1 MCKCVPYLIIVC
13 DMRGRGSEGG
23 SDGDYATVYC
33 RCSIFYVCV
42 SQYPVVYLKSFIP
55 ESGICR
61 LFLKNVLLMMS
72 RMFYFEPFFI
82 FRHVKMGYLSF
93 ISRFLEWNPS
103 FFLFVCFLSHMCEP
117 ADCFGSVWQSQN
129 TAWDCRHSGLTASVL
144 CHFPLGVTFHVGFF

>member
-61 LFLKNVLLMMS
+61 LFLKKCFTDDDSYVL
-72 RMFYFEPFFI
+72 F
-82 FRHVKMGYLSF
+82 
-93 ISRFLEWNPS
+93 
-103 FFLFVCFLSHMCEP
+103 
-117 ADCFGSVWQSQN
+117 
-129 TAWDCRHSGLTASVL
+129 
-144 CHFPLGVTFHVGFF
+144 